1 MKLELKKGLPIEVL
15 FFAVTTF
22 IFAVLT
28 LFNLENLLLRI
39 MTQASACLLMLFKG
53 MHIISHQ
60 KEKYR
65 MGYLFIGVAAFIFVV
80 MINAIIVRYK
90 TGTF

>member
-15 FFAVTTF
+15 FFAVTTL

-39 MTQASACLLMLFKG
+39 MTQASACLLMIFKG

-60 KEKYR
+60 KEKLQNRLFVYR
-65 MGYLFIGVAAFIFVV
+65 SRCFYFRGYD
-80 MINAIIVRYK
+80 
-90 TGTF
+90 